1 MFRAILRHHGII
13 RTTIAITLI
22 AGVLSLAIAW
32 SVHALVADAP
42 DPEDLWIAFAAPLVI
57 TPLVAFPILRFLQQ
71 LDEAQQRLQE
81 LSYTDELTQI
91 YNRRYFLQY
100 IDQEL
105 KRARRY
111 GETFSIAILDMDNF
125 KQIND
130 RWGHMIGD
138 QVLKE
143 MVQLVQGLI
152 RDGDIFARY
161 GGDEF
166 IILLPETDQK
176 KIQDWADRI
185 YDAFAAKTIH
195 VDRLE
200 FQLRFSLGIAVFNPA
215 MKNVDD
221 LLAQADHCL
230 YQAKRNGG
238 NQASYRQDR

>member
-1 MFRAILRHHGII
+1 MFRAILRRHGTI
-13 RTTIAITLI
+13 RITMAITSVATI
-22 AGVLSLAIAW
+22 LSLAITW

-42 DPEDLWIAFAAPLVI
+42 DREDLWIAFAAPLVI
-57 TPLVAFPILRFLQQ
+57 APLISFPILRFLQQ
-71 LDEAQQRLQE
+71 LDDEQQRLQE

-91 YNRRYFLQY
+91 YNRRYFLEY

-111 GETFSIAILDMDNF
+111 GETFSIAILDLDNF

-138 QVLKE
+138 EVLKE
-143 MVQLVQGLI
+143 MVQLFQGLI

-166 IILLPETDQK
+166 IFLLPETDQK
-176 KIQDWADRI
+176 KIQDWANRI
-185 YDAFAAKTIH
+185 YDALATKNMH
-195 VDRLE
+195 VDGLE
-200 FQLRFSLGIAVFNPA
+200 FQLRFSLGVAVFNPA
-215 MKNVDD
+215 MKNAED

-238 NQASYRQDR
+238 NQVSHKQDQ